1 MIDFIYFRIQSAHR
15 YFFTAIFFGFFALS
29 NSANAAFVFADKP
42 GSSDHPLVSRFQGS
56 IIFNY
61 GVNNFEHADVPV
73 SQTKK
78 EAVEG
83 KIFNFYYYAPKDR
96 SALEVFRNYKLALEK
111 SRFKIIFS
119 CEDPPVCQ
127 KQDFADYAADWTRR
141 SSTFFGGSSAT
152 SAMDNNGNY
161 PPRYLVARL
170 SRVEGDVT
178 AVLTVKSPDS
188 GETAKGAGAA
198 YFLQV
203 IETTPMQTGNVT
215 INADAL
221 KNGIN
226 AEGKIALYGIYFDT
240 GKADVKPESKSQ
252 LDEMAKFLIQQKTLK
267 VYIVGH
273 TDNQG
278 SLDANL
284 NLSQKRAEAIVAT
297 LVKDYKIDA
306 KRLVAKGF
314 ANLAPVA
321 SNKSDAGREKNR
333 RVEMIEQ

>member
-1 MIDFIYFRIQSAHR
+1 MKNLILFSMQSAYRHLLI
-15 YFFTAIFFGFFALS
+15 TIAVGFLALS
-29 NSANAAFVFADKP
+29 YNANAAFVFADKP

-73 SQTKK
+73 SLTKK
-78 EAVEG
+78 EAIEG
-83 KIFNFYYYAPKDR
+83 KIFNFYYYAPKDKGP
-96 SALEVFRNYKLALEK
+96 LEVFRNYKLALEK
-111 SRFKIIFS
+111 SRFKIVLACDDES
-119 CEDPPVCQ
+119 LCQ
-127 KQDFADYAADWTRR
+127 KQGFVEYAYLW
-141 SSTFFGGSSAT
+141 SHKQGTFFDGYNASSAVDVVP
-152 SAMDNNGNY
+152 S
-161 PPRYLVARL
+161 RYMVAHL
-170 SRVEGDVT
+170 SRLDGDVT
-178 AVLTVKSPDS
+178 VVLTVQPPSS
-188 GETAKGAGAA
+188 NETQKGAGAV

-203 IETTPMQTGNVT
+203 IESTPMQTGNVT

-221 KNGIN
+221 KDGIR

-240 GKADVKPESKSQ
+240 GKVEVKPESKTQ
-252 LDEMAKFLIQQKTLK
+252 LDEMAKFLTQQKTLK

-297 LVKDYKIDA
+297 LVRDYKIDA

-321 SNKSDAGREKNR
+321 SNNSDAGREKNR